1 MDRGKNCCRDVVPFW
16 AIIAMN
22 FTTVGLHTLFK
33 AATNHGMSYHVFI
46 VYAYGVAALVLLPSP
61 FFSLRSTVLPPLN
74 FSLSCK
80 ILLLGFIGCT
90 SQIMGYAGINYSSP
104 ALGSAFS
111 SLIPAFTFVL
121 ALLFRMEKLAIRSS
135 SSQAKII
142 GTVVSILGALV
153 VTLYKGP
160 PIISTLPASISL
172 HRPLGSPH
180 SDWVIGS
187 LFLTVEFMLVPMW
200 YIVQTQIMKE
210 YPAELTVVF
219 FYNLCVSVL
228 AAIVGIFAE
237 PNASAWR
244 IKADIGLVS
253 IICSIYAWSN
263 NLAIFVSLFCSI
275 VGAAIISVG
284 FYTVMWG
291 KAKEEVDESGDIG
304 DPESASNPKVP
315 LLQNYLTQEPR
326 S

>member
-80 ILLLGFIGCT
+80 ILLLGFIG
-90 SQIMGYAGINYSSP
+90 
-104 ALGSAFS
+104 
-111 SLIPAFTFVL
+111 
-121 ALLFRMEKLAIRSS
+121 MEKLAIRSS